1 MGTQREQSD
10 PQAVAS
16 VILPSLL
23 SGEGGRGL
31 LSPSSQ
37 IPQRGRQRKK
47 LLGLVIIWEG
57 LALTKLATGTRHHQL
72 CVISLNLHSTPRTG
86 CSYYPYLTD
95 EETEVQGLNSR
106 AYFTG

>member
-1 MGTQREQSD
+1 MGLQGEQPDS
-10 PQAVAS
+10 QAVAS
-16 VILPSLL
+16 VILLSLL

-37 IPQRGRQRKK
+37 IPQRGQQRKK

-57 LALTKLATGTRHHQL
+57 LALTKLAACARHHRL

-86 CSYYPYLTD
+86 CSYYPYLTN
-95 EETEVQGLNSR
+95 EETEAQGLNSR
-106 AYFTG
+106 AYCTG